1 VIMDRVQSCIWDK
14 LCTMSGEEVA
24 KTLTDW
30 HGNQLLDTGLYKHM
44 IDEGLMDD
52 ELELF
57 EDDEEEEENYGYDEE
72 EDDDY

>member
-1 VIMDRVQSCIWDK
+1 MIMDRIQSCIWDK

>member
-1 VIMDRVQSCIWDK
+1 MDRVQSCIWDK

-52 ELELF
+52 DLELF

>member
-1 VIMDRVQSCIWDK
+1 MIMDRVQSCIWDK

>member
-1 VIMDRVQSCIWDK
+1 
-14 LCTMSGEEVA
+14 MSGEEVA

-57 EDDEEEEENYGYDEE
+57 EDDEEE
-72 EDDDY
+72 DDDY